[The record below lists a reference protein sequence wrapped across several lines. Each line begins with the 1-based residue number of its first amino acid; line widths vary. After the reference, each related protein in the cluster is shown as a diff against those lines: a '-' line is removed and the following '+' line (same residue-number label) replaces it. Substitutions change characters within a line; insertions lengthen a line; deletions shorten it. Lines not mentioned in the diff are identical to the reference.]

1 MAAWKPARAVTLAAL
16 SYAQIARLVYQ
27 MRFNNRLMSEREIS
41 KASSAEFDQLQKKLV
56 PLWKSIERFNQDP
69 QTIVVVPSLSV
80 DMAGAGAVV
89 QAYEERFLFL
99 LLLLRQPRARLIY
112 VTSRTI
118 LPSIIDYYLD
128 LLPGVI
134 PSHAR
139 QRLFLPSPM
148 DGSVRPL
155 SEKLL
160 ERPRL
165 IEHIRS
171 LIMDPDRAHLVP
183 FNTTNRE
190 KELALRLGIPMYGAD
205 PKFFPLGTKSGCRKI
220 FVEENVPHPLGY
232 ENLGSK
238 EDLIEAIAQ
247 MRAKK
252 PSIKQV
258 LVKLNEGV
266 SGEGNA
272 VVDLTGLPPSFAKAT
287 ADRSVAGIGDAGSR
301 NRPRGD
307 RDRRSRLQRIGDA
320 GHRNASAGPGSSIP
334 ATTDSG
340 RAKAM
345 LEERLRAMQF
355 ELEGITYESYMNK
368 LQERQGVV
376 EERIMGD
383 EFRSPSVQLRITP
396 LGVVELLS
404 THDQLLGGPTGQ
416 SYLGCVFPADTGYA
430 ALITREAAKV
440 GRRLAKEGVIGRF
453 ALDFVVVRTNGKWEP
468 YAIEI
473 NLRKGGTTHPFL
485 TLQFLTDGTY
495 DPNTGIFTAPNGQ
508 QKFFVASDHVKSPRY
523 RTLTPDDL
531 FDIVVRHNL
540 HFNQTRQTGVV
551 FHMMSALGELGRTG
565 LTAVGNS
572 HEDAKAM
579 YDRAV
584 AVLDEETRG
593 EAAW

>member
-1 MAAWKPARAVTLAAL
+1 
-16 SYAQIARLVYQ
+16 
-27 MRFNNRLMSEREIS
+27 MSERKIVTDS
-41 KASSAEFDQLQKKLV
+41 QDEFDQLQKKLV

-69 QTIVVVPSLSV
+69 QTIVVVPSMSIDAIGSGTL
-80 DMAGAGAVV
+80 M

-112 VTSRTI
+112 VTSQMI
-118 LPSIIDYYLD
+118 LPNIIDYYLD

-139 QRLFLPSPM
+139 PRLFLIAPL
-148 DGSVRPL
+148 DGSARPL
-155 SEKLL
+155 SDKLL
-160 ERPRL
+160 DRPRL
-165 IEHIRS
+165 IERIRS
-171 LIMDPDRAHLVP
+171 LIMDPARAHLVP
-183 FNTTNRE
+183 FNTTSRE

-205 PKFFPLGTKSGCRKI
+205 PKFFSLGTKSGCRKI
-220 FVEENVPHPLGY
+220 FMEENVPHPLGH

-238 EDLIEAIAQ
+238 EELIEAIAQ
-247 MRAKK
+247 MRARK

-272 VVDLTGLPPSFAKAT
+272 IVDLTGLPPVVPT
-287 ADRSVAGIGDAGSR
+287 G
-301 NRPRGD
+301 
-307 RDRRSRLQRIGDA
+307 RDDPGRQRA
-320 GHRNASAGPGSSIP
+320 L
-334 ATTDSG
+334 
-340 RAKAM
+340 

-355 ELEGITYESYMNK
+355 ELEGATYESYMK
-368 LQERQGVV
+368 TLQERKGVV
-376 EERIMGD
+376 EERIMGE

-396 LGVVELLS
+396 LGKVELLS
-404 THDQLLGGPTGQ
+404 THDQLLGGPSGQ
-416 SYLGCVFPADTGYA
+416 SYLGCVFPADNGYA
-430 ALITREAAKV
+430 PLITREAAKV

-453 ALDFVVVRTNGKWEP
+453 ALDFVVVRGEDGKWEP

-495 DPNTGIFTAPNGQ
+495 NPETGIFTAPNGQ
-508 QKFFVASDHVKSPRY
+508 QKFFVASDHVESPRY

-540 HFNQTRQTGVV
+540 HFDQTRQTGVV

-572 HEDAKAM
+572 HPDAKAM
-579 YDRAV
+579 YERAV

-593 EAAW
+593 DTME

>member
-1 MAAWKPARAVTLAAL
+1 MLTEFTARPWLPELIDSKICVNSLLMPEPKLATE
-16 SYAQIARLVYQ
+16 SGITDPGYKSQEQ
-27 MRFNNRLMSEREIS
+27 
-41 KASSAEFDQLQKKLV
+41 FDQLQKKLV

-69 QTIVVVPSLSV
+69 QTIVVVPSMSI
-80 DMAGAGAVV
+80 DAISAGAVM

-112 VTSRTI
+112 VTSQAI

-139 QRLFLPSPM
+139 PRLFLPSLL
-148 DGSVRPL
+148 DGSVCPL

-160 ERPRL
+160 ARPRL
-165 IEHIRS
+165 IERIRS
-171 LIMDPDRAHLVP
+171 LITDPDRAHLVP

-220 FVEENVPHPLGY
+220 FQEEDVPHPLGY
-232 ENLGSK
+232 ENLGSTD
-238 EDLIEAIAQ
+238 EVIEAIME

-252 PSIKQV
+252 PSMRQV

-272 VVDLTGLPPSFAKAT
+272 IVDLSGLPP
-287 ADRSVAGIGDAGSR
+287 VAGLAD
-301 NRPRGD
+301 
-307 RDRRSRLQRIGDA
+307 
-320 GHRNASAGPGSSIP
+320 PGRE
-334 ATTDSG
+334 
-340 RAKAM
+340 RAAVA
-345 LEERLRAMQF
+345 ERLRAMQF
-355 ELEGITYESYMNK
+355 ELKGTTYDSYINK
-368 LQERQGVV
+368 LKERKGIV
-376 EERIMGD
+376 EERIMGE
-383 EFRSPSVQLRITP
+383 EFRSPSVQLRVTP
-396 LGVVELLS
+396 LGDVELLS
-404 THDQLLGGPTGQ
+404 THDQLLGGPSGQ

-430 ALITREAAKV
+430 SLITQEAAKV

-453 ALDFVVVRTNGKWEP
+453 ALDFVVVRSNGKWDP

-485 TLQFLTDGTY
+485 TLQFLTDGKY
-495 DPNTGIFTAPNGQ
+495 DPNTAIFTAPNGR
-508 QKFFVASDHVKSPRY
+508 QKFFVASDHVESPRY

-531 FDIVVRHNL
+531 FDIVVRHGL
-540 HFNQTRQTGVV
+540 HFGQTRQTGLV
-551 FHMMSALGELGRTG
+551 FHMMSALGELGRVG

-572 HEDAKAM
+572 HEEAKAL
-579 YDRAV
+579 YTRAV
-584 AVLDEETRG
+584 AVLDQETIGMER
-593 EAAW
+593 

>member
-1 MAAWKPARAVTLAAL
+1 MAEEPPKAQVLGGKAAFLCQRAKDNAFHLALNALVREYFHTLKIT
-16 SYAQIARLVYQ
+16 S
-27 MRFNNRLMSEREIS
+27 SIS
-41 KASSAEFDQLQKKLV
+41 DSQTEFDRLQKKLV

-69 QTIVVVPSLSV
+69 QTIVVVPSMSIEAI
-80 DMAGAGAVV
+80 DSGAVM

-99 LLLLRQPRARLIY
+99 LLLLRQPRARLVY
-112 VTSRTI
+112 VTSQTI

-155 SEKLL
+155 SDKLL

-165 IEHIRS
+165 IERIRS
-171 LIMDPDRAHLVP
+171 LVMDADRAHLVP

-220 FVEENVPHPLGY
+220 FSEENVPHPLGR
-232 ENLGSK
+232 ENIGSK
-238 EDLIEAIAQ
+238 EELGDAIVE
-247 MRAKK
+247 MRATK

-258 LVKLNEGV
+258 MVKLNEGV

-272 VVDLTGLPPSFAKAT
+272 VIDL
-287 ADRSVAGIGDAGSR
+287 
-301 NRPRGD
+301 
-307 RDRRSRLQRIGDA
+307 A
-320 GHRNASAGPGSSIP
+320 GHPAAAGGGGPGR
-334 ATTDSG
+334 D
-340 RAKAM
+340 KAI
-345 LEERLRAMQF
+345 LDERLRAMKF
-355 ELEGITYESYMNK
+355 ELEGVTYESYMKK
-368 LQERQGVV
+368 LQGRKGVV
-376 EERIMGD
+376 EERIMGE
-383 EFRSPSVQLRITP
+383 EFRSPSVQLRVTP
-396 LGVVELLS
+396 LGKVELLS
-404 THDQLLGGPTGQ
+404 THDQLLGGPSGQ
-416 SYLGCVFPADTGYA
+416 SYLGCVFPADTAYA
-430 ALITREAAKV
+430 GLITQEAAKV

-453 ALDFVVVRTNGKWEP
+453 AIDFVVVRSKNGKWEP
-468 YAIEI
+468 HAIEI

-495 DPNTGIFTAPNGQ
+495 NPETGIFTAPNGQ
-508 QKFFVASDHVKSPRY
+508 QKFFVASDHVESPRY

-540 HFNQTRQTGVV
+540 HFGQTRQTGVV
-551 FHMMSALGELGRTG
+551 FHMMSALGELGRMG

-579 YDRAV
+579 YERAV
-584 AVLDEETRG
+584 AVLDEETRDG
-593 EAAW
+593 QDESGQKGKTL

>member
-1 MAAWKPARAVTLAAL
+1 MPKLIAEGADIRRQSRTISNALRTTRSTL
-16 SYAQIARLVYQ
+16 RLAHLFVNTFGLQ
-27 MRFNNRLMSEREIS
+27 KMN
-41 KASSAEFDQLQKKLV
+41 SSVPDSQTEFDELQKKLV

-69 QTIVVVPSLSV
+69 QTIVVVPSMSI
-80 DMAGAGAVV
+80 DAIDSGAVI

-118 LPSIIDYYLD
+118 LPSIIDYYLA

-139 QRLFLPSPM
+139 QRLFLLSPM

-155 SEKLL
+155 SDKLL

-165 IEHIRS
+165 IERIRS

-205 PKFFPLGTKSGCRKI
+205 PKFFPLGTKSGCRRI
-220 FVEENVPHPLGY
+220 FTEESVPHPLGR
-232 ENLGSK
+232 ENIGSQ
-238 EDLIEAIAQ
+238 EELIDSIAE
-247 MRAKK
+247 MRAAK
-252 PSIKQV
+252 PSIEQGM
-258 LVKLNEGV
+258 VKLNEGV

-272 VVDLTGLPPSFAKAT
+272 VIDLRGLP
-287 ADRSVAGIGDAGSR
+287 V
-301 NRPRGD
+301 
-307 RDRRSRLQRIGDA
+307 
-320 GHRNASAGPGSSIP
+320 
-334 ATTDSG
+334 ATTPRR
-340 RAKAM
+340 RAALSDTDGAPPHSEAATSERAV
-345 LEERLRAMQF
+345 LEERLRAMKF
-355 ELEGITYESYMNK
+355 ESQGATHESYMKK
-368 LQERQGVV
+368 LQERKGVV
-376 EERIMGD
+376 EERIMGE
-383 EFRSPSVQLRITP
+383 EFRSPSVQLRVTP
-396 LGVVELLS
+396 LGAVELLS
-404 THDQLLGGPTGQ
+404 THDQLLGGPSGQ
-416 SYLGCVFPADTGYA
+416 SYLGCMFPADTRYA
-430 ALITREAAKV
+430 TLITREAAKV

-453 ALDFVVVRTNGKWEP
+453 AIDFVVVRTKNGKWEP

-495 DPNTGIFTAPNGQ
+495 NPDTGIFTAPNGQ
-508 QKFFVASDHVKSPRY
+508 QKFFVASDHVESPRY

-540 HFNQTRQTGVV
+540 HFDQTRQTGVV

-565 LTAVGNS
+565 MTAVGNS
-572 HEDAKAM
+572 HEEAKAT

-584 AVLDEETRG
+584 AVLDEETRDQRDQLKR
-593 EAAW
+593 

>member
-1 MAAWKPARAVTLAAL
+1 MPEPKV
-16 SYAQIARLVYQ
+16 
-27 MRFNNRLMSEREIS
+27 
-41 KASSAEFDQLQKKLV
+41 ASPSQSDFDQLQKKLV
-56 PLWKSIERFNQDP
+56 PLWKSIEHFNQDP
-69 QTIVVVPSLSV
+69 QTIVVVPSMSI
-80 DMAGAGAVV
+80 DAIDSGAVI

-99 LLLLRQPRARLIY
+99 LLLLRQPRARLVY

-165 IEHIRS
+165 IERIRS

-183 FNTTNRE
+183 FNTTDRE
-190 KELALRLGIPMYGAD
+190 KELAIRLGVPMYGAD
-205 PKFFPLGTKSGCRKI
+205 PKFFPLGTKSGCRRI
-220 FVEENVPHPLGY
+220 FSEEHVLHPLGR
-232 ENLGSK
+232 ENIGSK
-238 EDLIEAIAQ
+238 EDLINAIVDV
-247 MRAKK
+247 RVAK
-252 PSIKQV
+252 PGIEQV
-258 LVKLNEGV
+258 MVKLDEGV

-272 VVDLTGLPPSFAKAT
+272 VIDLRGLP
-287 ADRSVAGIGDAGSR
+287 
-301 NRPRGD
+301 
-307 RDRRSRLQRIGDA
+307 
-320 GHRNASAGPGSSIP
+320 SIFVK
-334 ATTDSG
+334 S
-340 RAKAM
+340 M
-345 LEERLRAMQF
+345 LEDRLRAMQF
-355 ELEGITYESYMNK
+355 ELQGVTYEDYMKK
-368 LQERQGVV
+368 LHERQGVV
-376 EERIMGD
+376 EERIMGE
-383 EFRSPSVQLRITP
+383 EFRSPSVQLRVTP
-396 LGVVELLS
+396 LGKVELLS

-416 SYLGCVFPADTGYA
+416 SYLGCVFPADTAYA
-430 ALITREAAKV
+430 SLITREAAKV
-440 GRRLAKEGVIGRF
+440 GRRLANEGVIGRF
-453 ALDFVVVRTNGKWEP
+453 ALDFVVVRAKNGTWEP

-495 DPNTGIFTAPNGQ
+495 NPETGIFTAPNGQ
-508 QKFFVASDHVKSPRY
+508 QKFFVASDHVESPRY

-572 HEDAKAM
+572 HEDAKAI

-584 AVLDEETRG
+584 AVLDQETRDG
-593 EAAW
+593 EPT

>member
-1 MAAWKPARAVTLAAL
+1 MPEPKLA
-16 SYAQIARLVYQ
+16 
-27 MRFNNRLMSEREIS
+27 SES
-41 KASSAEFDQLQKKLV
+41 QDQFDQLQKKLV
-56 PLWKSIERFNQDP
+56 PLWKSIQSFNQDP
-69 QTIVVVPSLSV
+69 QTIVVVPSMSIDL
-80 DMAGAGAVV
+80 AGAGAVV
-89 QAYEERFLFL
+89 QAYEERYLFL

-112 VTSRTI
+112 VTSQTI

-139 QRLFLPSPM
+139 QRLFLLAPL

-165 IEHIRS
+165 IERIRS
-171 LIMDPDRAHLVP
+171 LISDPDRAHLVP

-220 FVEENVPHPLGY
+220 FLEEEVAHPLGY
-232 ENLGSK
+232 ENVASK
-238 EDLIEAIAQ
+238 DDLIQAIIQ
-247 MRAKK
+247 MRARK

-272 VVDLTGLPPSFAKAT
+272 LVDLTGLP
-287 ADRSVAGIGDAGSR
+287 RSGDPNERTG
-301 NRPRGD
+301 
-307 RDRRSRLQRIGDA
+307 
-320 GHRNASAGPGSSIP
+320 
-334 ATTDSG
+334 
-340 RAKAM
+340 
-345 LEERLRAMQF
+345 LEDRLRAMQF
-355 ELEGITYESYMNK
+355 ELKGITHDSYMKK
-368 LQERQGVV
+368 LEERRGIV
-376 EERIMGD
+376 EERITGE
-383 EFRSPSVQLRITP
+383 EFRSPSVQLRVTP
-396 LGVVELLS
+396 LGSVELLS
-404 THDQLLGGPTGQ
+404 THDQLLGGPSGQ
-416 SYLGCVFPADTGYA
+416 SYLGCAFPADTGYA
-430 ALITREAAKV
+430 SLITREAAKV
-440 GRRLAKEGVIGRF
+440 GKRLAREGVIGRF
-453 ALDFVVVRTNGKWEP
+453 ALDFVVVRSNGKWDP

-495 DPNTGIFTAPNGQ
+495 DPETAIFTAPNGQ
-508 QKFFVASDHVKSPRY
+508 QKFFVASDHVESPRY

-540 HFNQTRQTGVV
+540 HFDQTRQTGVV

-572 HEDAKAM
+572 HDDAKAT
-579 YDRAV
+579 YARAL
-584 AVLDEETRG
+584 AVLDQETQSS
-593 EAAW
+593 

>member
-1 MAAWKPARAVTLAAL
+1 
-16 SYAQIARLVYQ
+16 
-27 MRFNNRLMSEREIS
+27 MSES
-41 KASSAEFDQLQKKLV
+41 KLVMDSQAEFNRLQKKLV
-56 PLWKSIERFNQDP
+56 PLWKSIERFSQDP
-69 QTIVVVPSLSV
+69 QTIVVVPSMSV
-80 DMAGAGAVV
+80 DAISSGAVI

-112 VTSRTI
+112 VTSQTI

-139 QRLFLPSPM
+139 QRLFLLSPM

-155 SEKLL
+155 SDKLL
-160 ERPRL
+160 ARPRL
-165 IEHIRS
+165 IERIRS

-205 PKFFPLGTKSGCRKI
+205 PKFFPMGTKSGCRKI
-220 FVEENVPHPLGY
+220 FTEENVPHPLGH
-232 ENLGSK
+232 EDIGS
-238 EDLIEAIAQ
+238 EEELLNAITQ
-247 MRAKK
+247 MRARK
-252 PSIKQV
+252 PSIEQV
-258 LVKLNEGV
+258 MVKLNEGV

-272 VVDLTGLPPSFAKAT
+272 IVDLNALP
-287 ADRSVAGIGDAGSR
+287 V
-301 NRPRGD
+301 
-307 RDRRSRLQRIGDA
+307 
-320 GHRNASAGPGSSIP
+320 PGSS
-334 ATTDSG
+334 
-340 RAKAM
+340 KEVAM
-345 LEERLRAMQF
+345 LQERLRSMQF
-355 ELEGITYESYMNK
+355 ELEGVTYDSYMSK
-368 LQERQGVV
+368 LQERKAVV
-376 EERIMGD
+376 EERIMGE
-383 EFRSPSVQLRITP
+383 EFRSPSVQLRVTP
-396 LGVVELLS
+396 LGAVELLS
-404 THDQLLGGPTGQ
+404 THDQLLGGPSGQ

-453 ALDFVVVRTNGKWEP
+453 ALDFVVLRSNGKWEP

-495 DPNTGIFTAPNGQ
+495 DPDTAIFTAPNGR
-508 QKFFVASDHVKSPRY
+508 QKFFVASDHVESPQY

-540 HFNQTRQTGVV
+540 HFGQTRQTGVL
-551 FHMMSALGELGRTG
+551 FHMMSALGELGRMG

-572 HEDAKAM
+572 HEEAKAT
-579 YDRAV
+579 YDRAI
-584 AVLDEETRG
+584 AVLNEETGG
-593 EAAW
+593 EAQ

>member
-1 MAAWKPARAVTLAAL
+1 
-16 SYAQIARLVYQ
+16 
-27 MRFNNRLMSEREIS
+27 MRFNNALMSER
-41 KASSAEFDQLQKKLV
+41 KVAAESGITDPGYNDQFDQLQKKLV
-56 PLWKSIERFNQDP
+56 PLWKSIERFNHDP
-69 QTIVVVPSLSV
+69 QTIVVVPSMSIE
-80 DMAGAGAVV
+80 AIGSGAVM

-112 VTSRTI
+112 VTSQTI

-139 QRLFLPSPM
+139 QRLFLIAPL

-155 SEKLL
+155 SDKLL
-160 ERPRL
+160 ARPRL
-165 IEHIRS
+165 IERIRS

-183 FNTTNRE
+183 FNTTSRE

-205 PKFFPLGTKSGCRKI
+205 PKLFPLGTKSGCRKI
-220 FVEENVPHPLGY
+220 FMEENVPHPLGY

-258 LVKLNEGV
+258 LVKLDEGV

-272 VVDLTGLPPSFAKAT
+272 VVDLTGLPSSFAKAT
-287 ADRSVAGIGDAGSR
+287 ADKPVAGIDDAGQ
-301 NRPRGD
+301 
-307 RDRRSRLQRIGDA
+307 RDVSTR
-320 GHRNASAGPGSSIP
+320 PGSPIP
-334 ATTDSG
+334 ATAG
-340 RAKAM
+340 RERAM

-355 ELEGITYESYMNK
+355 ELEGVTYESYMKK
-368 LQERQGVV
+368 LQERKGVV
-376 EERIMGD
+376 EERIMGE
-383 EFRSPSVQLRITP
+383 EFRSPSVQLRVTP
-396 LGVVELLS
+396 LGAVELLS
-404 THDQLLGGPTGQ
+404 THDQLLGGPSGQ

-453 ALDFVVVRTNGKWEP
+453 ALDFVVVRSNGKWEP

-495 DPNTGIFTAPNGQ
+495 DPDTAIFTAPNGR
-508 QKFFVASDHVKSPRY
+508 QKFFVASDHVESPQY

-540 HFNQTRQTGVV
+540 HFGQTRQTGVV
-551 FHMMSALGELGRTG
+551 FHMMSALGELGRMG

-572 HEDAKAM
+572 HEEARAT

-584 AVLDEETRG
+584 AVLDEETRD
-593 EAAW
+593 EAH

>member
-1 MAAWKPARAVTLAAL
+1 MPEPKLATE
-16 SYAQIARLVYQ
+16 SQDQ
-27 MRFNNRLMSEREIS
+27 
-41 KASSAEFDQLQKKLV
+41 FDQLQKKLV
-56 PLWKSIERFNQDP
+56 PLWKSIQSFNQDP

-80 DMAGAGAVV
+80 DMVGAGAVM

-112 VTSRTI
+112 VTSQTI

-139 QRLFLPSPM
+139 PRLFLLSPL
-148 DGSVRPL
+148 DASVRPL

-165 IEHIRS
+165 IERIRS
-171 LIMDPDRAHLVP
+171 LISDPDRAHLVP
-183 FNTTNRE
+183 YNTTDIE
-190 KELALRLGIPMYGAD
+190 KELAMRLGIPMYGAD

-220 FVEENVPHPLGY
+220 FLEEDVAHPLGH
-232 ENLGSK
+232 ENLASK
-238 EDLIEAIAQ
+238 DDVVEAIIE

-272 VVDLTGLPPSFAKAT
+272 LVELSGLPPSGNSNE
-287 ADRSVAGIGDAGSR
+287 RPGIED
-301 NRPRGD
+301 
-307 RDRRSRLQRIGDA
+307 
-320 GHRNASAGPGSSIP
+320 
-334 ATTDSG
+334 
-340 RAKAM
+340 
-345 LEERLRAMQF
+345 RLRAMQF
-355 ELEGITYESYMNK
+355 ELKGINYDSYMRK
-368 LQERQGVV
+368 LEARKGIV
-376 EERIMGD
+376 EERIMGE
-383 EFRSPSVQLRITP
+383 EFRSPSVQLRVTP
-396 LGVVELLS
+396 LRSVELLS
-404 THDQLLGGPTGQ
+404 THDQLLGGPSGQ
-416 SYLGCVFPADTGYA
+416 SYLGCAFPADSGYA
-430 ALITREAAKV
+430 SLITREAAKV
-440 GRRLAKEGVIGRF
+440 GNRLAREGVIGRF
-453 ALDFVVVRTNGKWEP
+453 ALDFVVVRSNGKWDP

-495 DPNTGIFTAPNGQ
+495 DPESGIFTAPSGQ
-508 QKFFVASDHVKSPRY
+508 QKFFVASDHVESPRY

-540 HFNQTRQTGVV
+540 HFDQTRQTGVV

-572 HEDAKAM
+572 HDEAKAT
-579 YDRAV
+579 YARAL
-584 AVLDEETRG
+584 AVLDQ
-593 EAAW
+593 EAQGV

>member
-1 MAAWKPARAVTLAAL
+1 MSGGKVAAD
-16 SYAQIARLVYQ
+16 AQ
-27 MRFNNRLMSEREIS
+27 
-41 KASSAEFDQLQKKLV
+41 AEFDRLQTKLV

-69 QTIVVVPSLSV
+69 QTIVVVPSMSI
-80 DMAGAGAVV
+80 DAIGSGAVM

-112 VTSRTI
+112 VTSQTI

-139 QRLFLPSPM
+139 QRLFLISPL
-148 DGSVRPL
+148 DGSLRPL
-155 SEKLL
+155 SDKLL
-160 ERPRL
+160 VRPRL
-165 IEHIRS
+165 IGRIRS

-205 PKFFPLGTKSGCRKI
+205 PKFFPFGTKSGCRKI
-220 FVEENVPHPLGY
+220 FMEENVPHPLGY
-232 ENLGSK
+232 ENLASK
-238 EDLIEAIAQ
+238 DDLLEAIAK
-247 MRAKK
+247 MRSKK
-252 PSIKQV
+252 PSIQQV

-272 VVDLTGLPPSFAKAT
+272 VVDLRGLPSAA
-287 ADRSVAGIGDAGSR
+287 
-301 NRPRGD
+301 
-307 RDRRSRLQRIGDA
+307 
-320 GHRNASAGPGSSIP
+320 ASAGLLE
-334 ATTDSG
+334 G
-340 RAKAM
+340 RAPARPIRPASQSSALHGKPIQTEQAM

-355 ELEGITYESYMNK
+355 ELEDVTYESYMKK
-368 LQERQGVV
+368 LQERGAVV
-376 EERIMGD
+376 EERIMGE

-396 LGVVELLS
+396 LGKVELLS
-404 THDQLLGGPTGQ
+404 THDQLLGGPSGQ
-416 SYLGCVFPADTGYA
+416 SYLGCMFPADTGYA
-430 ALITREAAKV
+430 VLITREAAKV
-440 GRRLAKEGVIGRF
+440 GRRLAKEGVLGRF
-453 ALDFVVVRTNGKWEP
+453 AIDFVVVRSSGKWEP

-495 DPNTGIFTAPNGQ
+495 DPDTAIFTAPNGQ
-508 QKFFVASDHVKSPRY
+508 QKFFVASDHVESPLY

-540 HFNQTRQTGVV
+540 HFDQTRQTGVV

-572 HEDAKAM
+572 HDDAKAT
-579 YDRAV
+579 YGRAV
-584 AVLDEETRG
+584 SVLDEEARDG
-593 EAAW
+593 AGV

>member
-1 MAAWKPARAVTLAAL
+1 M
-16 SYAQIARLVYQ
+16 
-27 MRFNNRLMSEREIS
+27 N
-41 KASSAEFDQLQKKLV
+41 SSVPDTQNEFDQLQKKLG

-69 QTIVVVPSLSV
+69 QTIVVVPSMSI
-80 DMAGAGAVV
+80 DAINSGAVM

-99 LLLLRQPRARLIY
+99 LLLLRQPRARLVY
-112 VTSRTI
+112 VTSQTI
-118 LPSIIDYYLD
+118 LPSIIDYYLA

-139 QRLFLPSPM
+139 PRLFLPSPI
-148 DGSVRPL
+148 DRSVRPL

-160 ERPRL
+160 DRPRL

-205 PKFFPLGTKSGCRKI
+205 PEFFHMGTKSGCRKI
-220 FVEENVPHPLGY
+220 FMEEDVPHPLGH
-232 ENLGSK
+232 ENIGSN
-238 EDLIEAIAQ
+238 EDLLNAIAQ
-247 MRAKK
+247 MRARK

-258 LVKLNEGV
+258 MIKLNEGV

-272 VVDLTGLPPSFAKAT
+272 IIDLTALAPVSGSGEPGRDKAT
-287 ADRSVAGIGDAGSR
+287 
-301 NRPRGD
+301 
-307 RDRRSRLQRIGDA
+307 
-320 GHRNASAGPGSSIP
+320 
-334 ATTDSG
+334 
-340 RAKAM
+340 
-345 LEERLRAMQF
+345 LEERLRGMKF
-355 ELEGITYESYMNK
+355 EAEGATYDSYMKK
-368 LQERQGVV
+368 LKERQGVV
-376 EERIMGD
+376 EERIMGE
-383 EFRSPSVQLRITP
+383 EFRSPSVQLRVTP
-396 LGVVELLS
+396 LGKVELLS
-404 THDQLLGGPTGQ
+404 THDQLLGGPSGQ
-416 SYLGCVFPADTGYA
+416 SYLGCVFPADTAYA
-430 ALITREAAKV
+430 GLITHEAAKV
-440 GRRLAKEGVIGRF
+440 GRRLGKEGVIGRF
-453 ALDFVVVRTNGKWEP
+453 ALDFVVVRSKNGKWDP

-495 DPNTGIFTAPNGQ
+495 NPDTGIFTAPNGQ
-508 QKFFVASDHVKSPRY
+508 QKFFVASDHLESPRY

-531 FDIVVRHNL
+531 FDVVVRHNL
-540 HFNQTRQTGVV
+540 HFGQTRQTGVV

-584 AVLDEETRG
+584 AVLDAETRDESG
-593 EAAW
+593 